1 MGEDGLGGLC
11 AGAWLEGA
19 RRGECGRWVYG
30 ADVAEG
36 GGEVGVA
43 AVEVDCCVG

>member
-11 AGAWLEGA
+11 AGLRLEGA
-19 RRGECGRWVYG
+19 GGGECGRRVYG
-30 ADVAEG
+30 ADVPEG

-43 AVEVDCCVG
+43 AVDVDCCVE